1 MKCIKCGFNNQDGSS
16 KCIYCGEALEN
27 NNKKLKKK
35 YIDKNKVLVTCV
47 FLLVIVVVEIMVLS
61 TLKN

>member
-1 MKCIKCGFNNQDGSS
+1 MKCIKCGFNNQDGAS

-27 NNKKLKKK
+27 NNKKSKKK

-47 FLLVIVVVEIMVLS
+47 FLLGIVVAAIMVLS